1 MSEAGASRRLRKEA
15 FAARLRTYLDTYKN
29 AIIVQVD
36 NVGSNQ
42 MQKVRGALRGRAAVL
57 MGKNTL
63 IKKVIREQAQSNP
76 ALEAL
81 VPLVYGNMGFV
92 FTNDN
97 LKEVR
102 DLITSNKVPAAA
114 KAGSM
119 APIDVFLPPG
129 PSGLD
134 PGQTSFFQAMNI
146 ATKIVKGAIEIV
158 NEVHLIKA
166 GEKVTASHVALLGKL
181 NIMPFHYGFAVSDV
195 YENGTTYA
203 ASILDMSESD
213 LLKKFHNGVGRLAAL
228 SMAIGHPTAASL
240 PHVIAGGF
248 SKLLAIAA
256 VTDINFK
263 QAEPIKA
270 YLADPSK
277 FAAAAA
283 PAKEASPAKGAAAKN
298 EVEKPKS
305 ESESGGDMGFSLFD

>member
-1 MSEAGASRRLRKEA
+1 MSEAGANRRARKEA

-29 AIIVQVD
+29 ALIVQVD

-42 MQKVRGALRGRAAVL
+42 MQKVRSALRGRAAVL

-63 IKKVIREQAQSNP
+63 IRKVIREEAQSNP
-76 ALEAL
+76 NLEAL
-81 VPLVYGNMGFV
+81 IPLVYGNMGFV

-97 LKEVR
+97 LKEIR
-102 DLITSNKVPAAA
+102 DIIISNKVPAAA
-114 KAGSM
+114 KSGTI
-119 APIDVFLPPG
+119 APKDVMIPPG

-134 PGQTSFFQAMNI
+134 PGQTSFFQALNI

-158 NEVHLIKA
+158 NEVHLIRA

-203 ASILDMSESD
+203 ASILDMSETD
-213 LLKKFHNGVGRLAAL
+213 LMKKFQNGVSKLVAL
-228 SMAIGHPTAASL
+228 SMAIGHPTVASL
-240 PHVIAGGF
+240 PYIIAGGF

-256 VTDINFK
+256 VTDITFK
-263 QAEPIKA
+263 EAEPIKA

-277 FAAAAA
+277 FQAQAAAAA
-283 PAKEASPAKGAAAKN
+283 PTASPSKVAAKEEKAK
-298 EVEKPKS
+298 EKS
-305 ESESGGDMGFSLFD
+305 EESEADMGFSLFD